1 MCYFAQ
7 RRTCYG
13 LRKLL
18 ASSASFLGGSA
29 GLRAALCEVGGLPTS
44 PFLDC
49 HHEGAFKPPRD
60 LLFGRRVKRHP
71 SPPALQRLF
80 PAPDAS
86 PGTHPTPPLFP
97 ARIWCIFL
105 PARLLQTLLFG
116 PSITLGGDSG
126 HGAADQSG
134 LQYSVRQVTRLKL
147 SRTESLGP
155 RVCLVKQCT

>member
-7 RRTCYG
+7 RPTYYG
-13 LRKLL
+13 LRKML

-29 GLRAALCEVGGLPTS
+29 GLGAALCEVGGLPTS

-80 PAPDAS
+80 PRSRCFFRYPAPVT
-86 PGTHPTPPLFP
+86 GCFPLKFGVF
-97 ARIWCIFL
+97 CL

-126 HGAADQSG
+126 HGAASQ
-134 LQYSVRQVTRLKL
+134 
-147 SRTESLGP
+147 
-155 RVCLVKQCT
+155 